1 MSKNLRALTAIV
13 LSQLLI
19 ECMGFFLGIPLSKI
33 LVLTVLSSI
42 AEVLMHLVLGKK
54 SKVTLSDKE
63 IWHQYFLFVKKTL
76 WLSILF
82 VGIFL
87 FYTLTK
93 SDSFMLYFYWH
104 IFVLFHCLGYIIC
117 LNNIK
122 MNRKKQYS
130 LHMVYMILP
139 FFIVIKT
146 KYMKT
151 FIGVYHK
158 QQDHNIF
165 RCLYN

>member
-1 MSKNLRALTAIV
+1 MSKNLRALTAII

-82 VGIFL
+82 VGIIL
-87 FYTLTK
+87 FYMLTK

-122 MNRKKQYS
+122 MNRK
-130 LHMVYMILP
+130 
-139 FFIVIKT
+139 
-146 KYMKT
+146 
-151 FIGVYHK
+151 
-158 QQDHNIF
+158 N
-165 RCLYN
+165 

>member
-54 SKVTLSDKE
+54 SKE

-122 MNRKKQYS
+122 MNRK
-130 LHMVYMILP
+130 
-139 FFIVIKT
+139 
-146 KYMKT
+146 
-151 FIGVYHK
+151 
-158 QQDHNIF
+158 N
-165 RCLYN
+165 

>member
-42 AEVLMHLVLGKK
+42 AVLMHLVLGKK

-122 MNRKKQYS
+122 MNRK
-130 LHMVYMILP
+130 
-139 FFIVIKT
+139 
-146 KYMKT
+146 
-151 FIGVYHK
+151 
-158 QQDHNIF
+158 N
-165 RCLYN
+165 

>member
-42 AEVLMHLVLGKK
+42 AEV
-54 SKVTLSDKE
+54 
-63 IWHQYFLFVKKTL
+63 
-76 WLSILF
+76 
-82 VGIFL
+82 
-87 FYTLTK
+87 
-93 SDSFMLYFYWH
+93 H

-122 MNRKKQYS
+122 MNRK
-130 LHMVYMILP
+130 
-139 FFIVIKT
+139 
-146 KYMKT
+146 
-151 FIGVYHK
+151 
-158 QQDHNIF
+158 N
-165 RCLYN
+165 

>member
-19 ECMGFFLGIPLSKI
+19 EWMGFFLGIPL
-33 LVLTVLSSI
+33 LS
-42 AEVLMHLVLGKK
+42 KK

-63 IWHQYFLFVKKTL
+63 IWHQYLLFVKKTL
-76 WLSILF
+76 WLTILF
-82 VGIFL
+82 VAIFL
-87 FYTLTK
+87 FYTITK

-122 MNRKKQYS
+122 MNR
-130 LHMVYMILP
+130 
-139 FFIVIKT
+139 
-146 KYMKT
+146 
-151 FIGVYHK
+151 
-158 QQDHNIF
+158 N
-165 RCLYN
+165 N

>member
-87 FYTLTK
+87 LYTLTK
-93 SDSFMLYFYWH
+93 SDIFMLYFYWH

-122 MNRKKQYS
+122 MNRK
-130 LHMVYMILP
+130 
-139 FFIVIKT
+139 
-146 KYMKT
+146 
-151 FIGVYHK
+151 
-158 QQDHNIF
+158 N
-165 RCLYN
+165 

>member
-1 MSKNLRALTAIV
+1 
-13 LSQLLI
+13 
-19 ECMGFFLGIPLSKI
+19 
-33 LVLTVLSSI
+33 
-42 AEVLMHLVLGKK
+42 
-54 SKVTLSDKE
+54 
-63 IWHQYFLFVKKTL
+63 
-76 WLSILF
+76 
-82 VGIFL
+82 
-87 FYTLTK
+87 
-93 SDSFMLYFYWH
+93 
-104 IFVLFHCLGYIIC
+104 
-117 LNNIK
+117 

>member
-19 ECMGFFLGIPLSKI
+19 EWVGFFLSIPLSKI
-33 LVLTVLSSI
+33 LVLIVISSL
-42 AEVLMHLVLGKK
+42 AEILMHLFLSKK

-63 IWHQYFLFVKKTL
+63 IWHQYFLFFKKTL
-76 WLSILF
+76 WLTILF
-82 VGIFL
+82 VAIFI
-87 FYTLTK
+87 FYTITK

-122 MNRKKQYS
+122 MNR
-130 LHMVYMILP
+130 
-139 FFIVIKT
+139 
-146 KYMKT
+146 
-151 FIGVYHK
+151 
-158 QQDHNIF
+158 N
-165 RCLYN
+165 N

>member
-87 FYTLTK
+87 F
-93 SDSFMLYFYWH
+93 LY
-104 IFVLFHCLGYIIC
+104 V
-117 LNNIK
+117 
-122 MNRKKQYS
+122 
-130 LHMVYMILP
+130 
-139 FFIVIKT
+139 
-146 KYMKT
+146 
-151 FIGVYHK
+151 
-158 QQDHNIF
+158 D
-165 RCLYN
+165 

>member
-42 AEVLMHLVLGKK
+42 AEVLIHLVLGKK

-87 FYTLTK
+87 FYMLTK

-122 MNRKKQYS
+122 MNRKLKPKSCLFSINEKFYGT
-130 LHMVYMILP
+130 HHPM
-139 FFIVIKT
+139 
-146 KYMKT
+146 
-151 FIGVYHK
+151 G
-158 QQDHNIF
+158 IF
-165 RCLYN
+165 AIRLIR

>member
-63 IWHQYFLFVKKTL
+63 IWHQYF
-76 WLSILF
+76 
-82 VGIFL
+82 
-87 FYTLTK
+87 
-93 SDSFMLYFYWH
+93 
-104 IFVLFHCLGYIIC
+104 
-117 LNNIK
+117 
-122 MNRKKQYS
+122 YS
-130 LHMVYMILP
+130 LRRHSGFPFCLLEFF
-139 FFIVIKT
+139 FFI
-146 KYMKT
+146 
-151 FIGVYHK
+151 
-158 QQDHNIF
+158 
-165 RCLYN
+165 R

>member
-63 IWHQYFLFVKKTL
+63 I
-76 WLSILF
+76 
-82 VGIFL
+82 IFL

-122 MNRKKQYS
+122 MNRK
-130 LHMVYMILP
+130 
-139 FFIVIKT
+139 
-146 KYMKT
+146 
-151 FIGVYHK
+151 
-158 QQDHNIF
+158 N
-165 RCLYN
+165 

>member
-54 SKVTLSDKE
+54 STVTLSDKE

-82 VGIFL
+82 VGIFF

-122 MNRKKQYS
+122 MNRK
-130 LHMVYMILP
+130 
-139 FFIVIKT
+139 
-146 KYMKT
+146 
-151 FIGVYHK
+151 
-158 QQDHNIF
+158 N
-165 RCLYN
+165 

>member
-19 ECMGFFLGIPLSKI
+19 ECMGFFLGVPLSKI

-82 VGIFL
+82 VGIFRC
-87 FYTLTK
+87 YTLTK

-122 MNRKKQYS
+122 MNRK
-130 LHMVYMILP
+130 
-139 FFIVIKT
+139 
-146 KYMKT
+146 
-151 FIGVYHK
+151 
-158 QQDHNIF
+158 N
-165 RCLYN
+165 